1 MNSSKQYVQNTTAFE
16 VKANSKS
23 FTRSV

>member
-1 MNSSKQYVQNTTAFE
+1 MQNTTAFE

-23 FTRSV
+23 FTRTV